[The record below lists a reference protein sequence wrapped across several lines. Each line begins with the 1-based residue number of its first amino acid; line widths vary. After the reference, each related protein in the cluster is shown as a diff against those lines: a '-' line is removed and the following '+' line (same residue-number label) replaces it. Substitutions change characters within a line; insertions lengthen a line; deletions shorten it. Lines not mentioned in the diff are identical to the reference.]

1 MRTLKNLI
9 NLCFL
14 LLGHLFIRN
23 KRKIVFGAWEG
34 CSYSDNPKF
43 LFEYFFDHQEWTIVW
58 VGNKSTKT
66 TIPKLPANASFAV
79 RHSLLGIWHA
89 LTAKTWVFSH
99 SPNDISI
106 VALWGNA
113 LLIDTCHGVAL
124 KKVGESCPSF
134 KKKHSML
141 DNFWRHIFSNKI
153 YLAMPSKLQGENT
166 IKSFP
171 GLFQEPFLPFGST
184 TLDFIIHEKANIRLI
199 KALRKKFAMLFNLPL
214 DKKWI
219 VYAPTFR
226 HTTSVNFSFRSLPI
240 DKSNRLSEILT
251 KNNAII
257 IEKLHPDSIT
267 DAPAIQCDN
276 IFAISGPAAKLLEP
290 HELWLSADAII
301 SDYSSAVI
309 PFYLQSKPVIHFA
322 YDYDFYVNQDTG
334 LIADLSDI
342 RFGLIAP
349 NFDELCGLLSNIDTA
364 RNNCGKMAP
373 QLIEYEIGDA
383 CNQYLNFI
391 SHMLISD

>member
-1 MRTLKNLI
+1 
-9 NLCFL
+9 
-14 LLGHLFIRN
+14 
-23 KRKIVFGAWEG
+23 
-34 CSYSDNPKF
+34 
-43 LFEYFFDHQEWTIVW
+43 
-58 VGNKSTKT
+58 
-66 TIPKLPANASFAV
+66 
-79 RHSLLGIWHA
+79 
-89 LTAKTWVFSH
+89 
-99 SPNDISI
+99 
-106 VALWGNA
+106 
-113 LLIDTCHGVAL
+113 
-124 KKVGESCPSF
+124 
-134 KKKHSML
+134 
-141 DNFWRHIFSNKI
+141 
-153 YLAMPSKLQGENT
+153 MPSKLQGENT

-240 DKSNRLSEILT
+240 DKSNRLYEILT

-257 IEKLHPDSIT
+257 IEKLHPDST
-267 DAPAIQCDN
+267 
-276 IFAISGPAAKLLEP
+276 
-290 HELWLSADAII
+290 
-301 SDYSSAVI
+301 
-309 PFYLQSKPVIHFA
+309 
-322 YDYDFYVNQDTG
+322 
-334 LIADLSDI
+334 
-342 RFGLIAP
+342 
-349 NFDELCGLLSNIDTA
+349 NIDTA